1 MCWMDSESKQAKTS
15 KSGAKK
21 GLVVKEAPTQKT
33 GDVDCLKSTLF
44 PGQVAR
50 FIKAKKNKGGWGGF
64 YMILVS

>member
-50 FIKAKKNKGGWGGF
+50 FIKAKKKIIKGGGEES
-64 YMILVS
+64 I